1 MERPEGGSE
10 GRSIAA
16 GKRFSSKI
24 LLCPAERLFTS
35 SYVVRVSRAV
45 SGISNKPVTDHES
58 TRTAGYCARPEM
70 MGESEDKGRGRAL
83 CKDLIVQIH
92 L

>member
-1 MERPEGGSE
+1 MGSGGCFY
-10 GRSIAA
+10 
-16 GKRFSSKI
+16 KQ
-24 LLCPAERLFTS
+24 
-35 SYVVRVSRAV
+35 YVVRVSRAV
-45 SGISNKPVTDHES
+45 SGVSNKPVTDHES